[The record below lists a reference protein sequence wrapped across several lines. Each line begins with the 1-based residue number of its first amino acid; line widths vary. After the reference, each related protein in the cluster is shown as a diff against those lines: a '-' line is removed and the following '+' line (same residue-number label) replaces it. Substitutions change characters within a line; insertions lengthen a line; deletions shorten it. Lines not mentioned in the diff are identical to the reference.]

1 MMEST
6 PELDAAL
13 DLLPEYLHYRDEG
26 CEFDESCLN
35 CRLPLCIH
43 DEARGKQHWLTNQRD
58 GRIIKLYAQGR
69 NMKELAAI
77 FGVSVRTVRRALQKR
92 LPETQQYPE
101 DMEGRDAW

>member
-1 MMEST
+1 MESM

-35 CRLPLCIH
+35 CHLPLCIH
-43 DEARGKQHWLTNQRD
+43 DEARGKQQWLKNQRD
-58 GRIIKLYAQGR
+58 GRIIRLYARGR
-69 NMKELAAI
+69 KVKELAAI
-77 FGVSVRTVRRALQKR
+77 FGVSTRTVQRVLKQK

-101 DMEGRDAW
+101 QREGQDA